1 MSEWI
6 ALRPN
11 PLDLKGFFRC
21 RDAGETLSRTKI
33 RSSLILGVALQFG
46 SITFA
51 QDHKIEVTGDY
62 SCIHADP
69 QNNNLIPSFSLD
81 RRGGSAVE
89 THERREPAKVLA
101 LGSQDAV
108 AGAIHATTA
117 EEAPKSRRTC
127 CVPHLRSRSPYDFVS
142 PRSRVHQGR

>member
-1 MSEWI
+1 M
-6 ALRPN
+6 
-11 PLDLKGFFRC
+11 
-21 RDAGETLSRTKI
+21 KI

-62 SCIHADP
+62 SCIHANP

-89 THERREPAKVLA
+89 TPFKPWPIA
-101 LGSQDAV
+101 S
-108 AGAIHATTA
+108 AI
-117 EEAPKSRRTC
+117 
-127 CVPHLRSRSPYDFVS
+127 SRSGTPS
-142 PRSRVHQGR
+142 SATAL

>member
-1 MSEWI
+1 MDRSPPESS
-6 ALRPN
+6 RPE
-11 PLDLKGFFRC
+11 GFFRC
-21 RDAGETLSRTKI
+21 RDAGETLSRMKI

-62 SCIHADP
+62 SCIHANP
-69 QNNNLIPSFSLD
+69 QNNNLIQSLD

-101 LGSQDAV
+101 CLLRGHGHYRPFQAV
-108 AGAIHATTA
+108 ADCLSHFSKLHSLFGDRTIAAPA
-117 EEAPKSRRTC
+117 EAFSSTI
-127 CVPHLRSRSPYDFVS
+127 L
-142 PRSRVHQGR
+142 